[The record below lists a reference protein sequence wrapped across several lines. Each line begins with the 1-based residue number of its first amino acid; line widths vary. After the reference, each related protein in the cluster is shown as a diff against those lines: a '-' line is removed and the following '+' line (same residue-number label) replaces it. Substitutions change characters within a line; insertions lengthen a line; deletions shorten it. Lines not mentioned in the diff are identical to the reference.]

1 MRHIKI
7 GITHG
12 DINGVGYEVIMK
24 VLSEQKIFDGKTI
37 IVYGSPKAAA
47 YHRKSLA
54 LQNFNFNLITNADE
68 AAPKR
73 PNIIDCV
80 PGDVKVEAGA
90 TSQEAGTA
98 ALQALETAVND
109 LRDGKIDLLV
119 TMPINKESVRMVMP
133 EFKSHTAYL
142 AKVFGTTQ
150 HSEMYANEA
159 IRTCYVA
166 DTPFVS
172 QVAKSIT
179 KDAVLEKIVAM
190 NDSLRMDF
198 GCTKPKIA
206 VLALNSEFGDE
217 EKNTISQ
224 AVEEAKS
231 SGFIVSGPFLS
242 ETFFDAAEY
251 TRFDGVI
258 GMYRDQVVGPFKA
271 LAFDNSISYSLGFP
285 KICVSPALTVNYNQ
299 VDKNITE
306 ESPLA
311 MAIFAASDLLEKR
324 EQYTELT
331 KNQLK

>member
-1 MRHIKI
+1 MTLKQ
-7 GITHG
+7 
-12 DINGVGYEVIMK
+12 INVLEEKYGKFGPLRYLLIYQNLVKNVGFILVVLMNVLLFVGYNAEKDRDQKNVIHNVK
-24 VLSEQKIFDGKTI
+24 IFELSESSSTALLHILGVIILVFDII
-37 IVYGSPKAAA
+37 IV
-47 YHRKSLA
+47 
-54 LQNFNFNLITNADE
+54 
-68 AAPKR
+68 
-73 PNIIDCV
+73 
-80 PGDVKVEAGA
+80 
-90 TSQEAGTA
+90 
-98 ALQALETAVND
+98 LE
-109 LRDGKIDLLV
+109 
-119 TMPINKESVRMVMP
+119 
-133 EFKSHTAYL
+133 F
-142 AKVFGTTQ
+142 
-150 HSEMYANEA
+150 
-159 IRTCYVA
+159 
-166 DTPFVS
+166 
-172 QVAKSIT
+172 IT

-285 KICVSPALTVNYNQ
+285 KICVSPALTVNYDQ